1 MMLNLYRK
9 VIPKI
14 SHDVVRFLRSRE
26 YAEIED
32 TQVIEAELD
41 LSTVMVDYMNKE
53 DRINQE
59 AKAGL
64 QRRHLSP
71 DRYAMVKKSIA
82 EVREFPL
89 ANDGIDFVTTQVLE
103 ALFDSGNV
111 EEIYGSDDGSKRSS
125 PRSSPAPPR
134 STKRS
139 TARAQPCATSRKA
152 RRRLKPST
160 SAGRVSLSGAPSG
173 QSTTT
178 SR

>member
-1 MMLNLYRK
+1 MMLHLYRK

-14 SHDVVRFLRSRE
+14 SHDVVRHLRSRE

-41 LSTVMVDYMNKE
+41 LSTVMVDYMNKQ

-64 QRRHLSP
+64 QRRSLSP
-71 DRYAMVKKSIA
+71 DRFAMVKKSIA

-89 ANDGIDFVTTQVLE
+89 AVDGIEFVTSQLLD

-111 EEIYGSDDGSKRSS
+111 EEIYGSDGELVEVVKEVLDKHLCLDEEIDRNVRAALRNVPEGSAAFESEYQRRARELKR
-125 PRSSPAPPR
+125 RVE
-134 STKRS
+134 
-139 TARAQPCATSRKA
+139 RAKHDD
-152 RRRLKPST
+152 
-160 SAGRVSLSGAPSG
+160 
-173 QSTTT
+173 
-178 SR
+178 

>member
-53 DRINQE
+53 DRISQE

-71 DRYAMVKKSIA
+71 DRYIMVKKSIA

-103 ALFDSGNV
+103 ALFDSNNV
-111 EEIYGSDDGSKRSS
+111 EEIYGSDDELKEVVGEVIAKHLALDEEIDRNV
-125 PRSSPAPPR
+125 
-134 STKRS
+134 
-139 TARAQPCATSRKA
+139 RAALRNVQTYD
-152 RRRLKPST
+152 
-160 SAGRVSLSGAPSG
+160 
-173 QSTTT
+173 
-178 SR
+178 

>member
-64 QRRHLSP
+64 ARRHLSP
-71 DRYAMVKKSIA
+71 DRYIMVKRSIA

-89 ANDGIDFVTTQVLE
+89 ATDGITFVTDQVLE

-111 EEIYGSDDGSKRSS
+111 EEIYGSDDELKEVVAEVLTKHLDLDEEIDRNVRAALRNVPEGSSAFEAEYQRRARDLKR
-125 PRSSPAPPR
+125 
-134 STKRS
+134 
-139 TARAQPCATSRKA
+139 RAERAKHDS
-152 RRRLKPST
+152 
-160 SAGRVSLSGAPSG
+160 
-173 QSTTT
+173 
-178 SR
+178 

>member
-1 MMLNLYRK
+1 MLHLYRK

-89 ANDGIDFVTTQVLE
+89 AADGIVFVTDQVLE
-103 ALFDSGNV
+103 ALFDSANV
-111 EEIYGSDDGSKRSS
+111 EEIYGSDEELKEVVGEVLVKHLELDEEIDRNVRAALRNVAEGSSAFEAEYQRRARELKR
-125 PRSSPAPPR
+125 
-134 STKRS
+134 
-139 TARAQPCATSRKA
+139 RAERAKHDS
-152 RRRLKPST
+152 
-160 SAGRVSLSGAPSG
+160 
-173 QSTTT
+173 
-178 SR
+178 